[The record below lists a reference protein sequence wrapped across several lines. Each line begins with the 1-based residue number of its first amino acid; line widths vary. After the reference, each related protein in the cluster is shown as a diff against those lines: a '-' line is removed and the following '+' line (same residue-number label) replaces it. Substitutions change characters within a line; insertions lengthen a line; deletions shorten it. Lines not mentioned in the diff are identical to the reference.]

1 MRSKALGSLL
11 LFPQLGSDRG
21 PAVCRSV
28 WNWIFSLMDSAGFAP
43 YFFLPYS
50 VVKRW
55 LRMRRQMWLACVLVT
70 LLWAPPAKA
79 DTGVIVRTT
88 NLPALQ
94 ALCVLPITCTVVRG
108 VDGTLGQVFLVTTPL
123 PLDGLLNLLNGV
135 TGFVEEEVDQVLSL
149 IGGLYLGHS
158 T

>member
-50 VVKRW
+50 VVKR
-55 LRMRRQMWLACVLVT
+55 
-70 LLWAPPAKA
+70 
-79 DTGVIVRTT
+79 
-88 NLPALQ
+88 
-94 ALCVLPITCTVVRG
+94 
-108 VDGTLGQVFLVTTPL
+108 
-123 PLDGLLNLLNGV
+123 
-135 TGFVEEEVDQVLSL
+135 
-149 IGGLYLGHS
+149 
-158 T
+158 